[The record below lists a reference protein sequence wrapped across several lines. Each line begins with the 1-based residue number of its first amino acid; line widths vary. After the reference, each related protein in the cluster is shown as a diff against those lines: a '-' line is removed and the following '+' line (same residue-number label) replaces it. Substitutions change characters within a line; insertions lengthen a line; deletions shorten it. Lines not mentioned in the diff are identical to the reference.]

1 MISAVLRDIIIIL
14 VGLTNVALFVLLG
27 ILVWQLW
34 QLIKMIRTELKPI
47 IDDTQETVGTVRG
60 TADFVS
66 QSVVDP
72 MVRTSSRIAGLRRS
86 LRVIEEEI
94 RISMGRPLPPA
105 PPPSS
110 GRPVTPPPVPP
121 SPLEEPPGEV
131 R

>member
-14 VGLTNVALFVLLG
+14 VGLTNIALFVLLG

-72 MVRTSSRIAGLRRS
+72 MVRTSSRVAGFRRS
-86 LRVIEEEI
+86 IRVMQDEI
-94 RISMGRPLPPA
+94 LLSMGRPLPPVI
-105 PPPSS
+105 PPASPTP
-110 GRPVTPPPVPP
+110 PVTPTPP
-121 SPLEEPPGEV
+121 SPVDPTVNDPL
-131 R
+131 

>member
-47 IDDTQETVGTVRG
+47 IEDTQETVGTVRG

-66 QSVVDP
+66 HSVVDP
-72 MVRTSSRIAGLRRS
+72 MVHTSSRIAGFRRS
-86 LRVIEEEI
+86 IRVIQDEI
-94 RISMGRPLPPA
+94 RTSMGRPIPPA
-105 PPPSS
+105 PPPNQ
-110 GRPVTPPPVPP
+110 TPPVPP
-121 SPLEEPPGEV
+121 PPVETPPSESL
-131 R
+131 